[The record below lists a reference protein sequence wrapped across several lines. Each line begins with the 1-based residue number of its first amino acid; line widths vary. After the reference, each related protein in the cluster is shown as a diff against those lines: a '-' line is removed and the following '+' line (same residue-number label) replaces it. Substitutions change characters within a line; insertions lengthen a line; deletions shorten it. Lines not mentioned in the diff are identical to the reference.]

1 MKKRHA
7 KLIYRSIDK
16 VLAKEDFGIHFF
28 RFHLNR
34 RKYMIRNLE
43 SAYLKKCCWYWIIFI
58 CLLFIWSFQWGVHWY
73 FKKTSCWKVALYAW
87 RYRNDLSKIKVNK
100 YDRGLYT
107 TSQTQFEYLDYDE
120 AYALAVKC
128 IWVLGDINTFES
140 KEKLKLLSD
149 FENPII
155 KENTIYQLNYE
166 RL

>member
-1 MKKRHA
+1 M
-7 KLIYRSIDK
+7 
-16 VLAKEDFGIHFF
+16 
-28 RFHLNR
+28 
-34 RKYMIRNLE
+34 
-43 SAYLKKCCWYWIIFI
+43 
-58 CLLFIWSFQWGVHWY
+58 
-73 FKKTSCWKVALYAW
+73 ALYAW